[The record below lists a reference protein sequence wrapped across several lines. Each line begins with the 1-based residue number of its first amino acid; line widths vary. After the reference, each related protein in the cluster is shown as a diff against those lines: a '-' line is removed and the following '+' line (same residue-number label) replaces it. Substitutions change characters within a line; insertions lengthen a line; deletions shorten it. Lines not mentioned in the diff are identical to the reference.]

1 MKDTG
6 IRLDSIRTRTLS
18 AQARRR
24 TRSFRSAE
32 KASRT
37 TAARSIAREIAADFL
52 GAEPDESGARFGF
65 WIPRLQELVERGG
78 TFELELLLMP
88 ESFMPADLSH
98 DEETEIHLTRVR
110 IPLEVVDELLLAHVH
125 GVPCGTRSTMGAL
138 YWVQYTSHE
147 GTHYIIRDP
156 LAASMPFGVY
166 APGELYDVN
175 SMHTDRNDTEMLT
188 TCVRERYPDGS
199 VRARDIGSTLE
210 IHVGTATE
218 SGTIAGLTRLYK
230 DIAKKIRTAI
240 KKSPDDPY
248 RTLTSF
254 EKAFVGY
261 DSVELMP
268 EVPQA
273 ERVFSGTGEF
283 FRVTGEEALRD
294 TNAEQILT
302 VTGEL
307 SSKESFAAGLSP
319 DGLTEGKRQSDL
331 VVQMR
336 RPNLAGWGY
345 DVVLFGTTAINPS
358 ILETGRPDEFVE
370 LINILHTMPD
380 RPIQVALDSVLGHAD
395 FQGALLMPRFDP
407 DTPPEEIALKYR
419 DSAFLKGT
427 NMYGRDVDYANS
439 LPRAILYELY
449 RRKNNYGVDAI
460 RVDGGQDF
468 VDDIDGETGLK
479 IQDDAFLQE
488 MAEYRQ
494 HIAGVERR
502 LDINIEDGRPWPD
515 DINWSYNSS
524 YLCHVWERV
533 LPDGDRVK
541 QWGPLIFAH
550 NVHGKFRWFYDK
562 WDRFKDCFMGGEDWI
577 TGNSTHDNARYFY
590 RMVPPR
596 SSASFNP
603 RKPRDA
609 YYNSELGKALH
620 EVPGN
625 ALNNPAL
632 TALNTAFLPGS
643 PMFFLQSTLESPWLF
658 FRDIQ
663 DRYDIKV
670 VADEAARF
678 LSWYVSPELYRSRGF
693 FARMKAQGFKTLST
707 LVAPGGTGLP
717 GVWRSGTGVQRGFM
731 DVLFGL
737 HERIK
742 TDGMVAM
749 YLFEPTDRLGGYK
762 NTDAL
767 RLRAQQLSDPH
778 DAHTRRLIRRL
789 QQRIDADTVEAKR
802 KEKAVRGELRIAELM
817 YREEPELHTE
827 ELEKLAAIT
836 EIAREQP
843 KVFSLL
849 IEDTARRDEY
859 DPGLWASNRA
869 LKTVCPPEVLENG
882 KLTVDSL
889 RRIAADFMADSAE
902 ACVVSHHADRLN
914 DERIAFAL
922 ACRRFRNNNPWL
934 TRNPGRDVRLDYFN
948 RNVVA
953 NGARQIGGWS
963 DKGDPVNAN
972 TIYYGWRTD
981 PGSGDQYVFLAN
993 MEGRPLR
1000 RYSLRFLFPFTD
1012 DWQVVVKSPGMSDL
1026 PGSINRDTVLAPFR
1040 AGDVFI
1046 ARRSGTAGRPN

>member
-1 MKDTG
+1 MKDPG
-6 IRLDSIRTRTLS
+6 IHLDSTRTREL
-18 AQARRR
+18 AVRARRR
-24 TRSFRSAE
+24 MKSFRSAE
-32 KASRT
+32 RAGRT
-37 TAARSIAREIAADFL
+37 TAARSIAREVASDFL
-52 GAEPDESGARFGF
+52 GATPGDDGASFGF
-65 WIPRLQELVERGG
+65 WIPGLDELRARGG
-78 TFELELLLMP
+78 VFELELLLMP
-88 ESFMPADLSH
+88 ESVMPADLSYT
-98 DEETEIHLTRVR
+98 EERELHLRRVR
-110 IPLEVVDELLLAHVH
+110 VPLEAVDELLLAHVD
-125 GVPCGTRSTMGAL
+125 GVPCGTRSRMGAL
-138 YWVQYTSHE
+138 YWIQYTSHE

-166 APGELYDVN
+166 APGELYDVE
-175 SMHTDRNDTEMLT
+175 SMHTDRTDGDILRTYI
-188 TCVRERYPDGS
+188 RETYPDGS
-199 VRARDIGSTLE
+199 VRAKDIGSTLE

-218 SGTIAGLTRLYK
+218 SGTIAGLTRLYQG
-230 DIAKKIRTAI
+230 IAQKIRSAMKTT
-240 KKSPDDPY
+240 PDNPY
-248 RTLTSF
+248 RNLSAF

-283 FRVTGEEALRD
+283 FRPTGENVQVDGDTDEILSVTGD
-294 TNAEQILT
+294 
-302 VTGEL
+302 L
-307 SSKESFAAGLSP
+307 SPKESFAAGLSP
-319 DGLTEGKRQSDL
+319 EGLVKGKRQSDL
-331 VVQMR
+331 VVQIK

-345 DVVLFGTTAINPS
+345 DVVLFGTAAVNPV
-358 ILETGRPDEFVE
+358 ILETGRPDEFVD
-370 LINILHTMPD
+370 LINTLHTMPD

-395 FQGALLMPRFDP
+395 FQGALLMPQFDP
-407 DTPPEEIALKYR
+407 DAPPEEIALKYR
-419 DSAFLKGT
+419 QSAFLKGT
-427 NMYGRDVDYANS
+427 NMYGRDVNYANA

-449 RRKNNYGVDAI
+449 RRKNNFGVDAI

-468 VDDIDGETGLK
+468 VEDIDGETGLK

-494 HIAGVERR
+494 HVAGIERR

-562 WDRFKDCFMGGEDWI
+562 WDRFKDCFIGGEDWI

-596 SSASFNP
+596 SSADFNP
-603 RKPRDA
+603 RKARDS

-620 EVPGN
+620 DVPGN

-678 LSWYVSPELYRSRGF
+678 LNWYVSPELYRSKGF
-693 FARMKAQGFKTLST
+693 FTRMKALGFRTLST
-707 LVAPGGTGLP
+707 LVAPGGSGLP
-717 GVWRSGTGVQRGFM
+717 GMWRSGIGVQRGFM

-742 TDGMVAM
+742 TDAMVAM
-749 YLFEPTDRLGGYK
+749 YLFEPGDRLGGYRSAS
-762 NTDAL
+762 AL
-767 RLRAQQLSDPH
+767 RERAEQLADPA
-778 DAHTRRLIRRL
+778 DAHTKRLVRRL
-789 QQRIDADTVEAKR
+789 QDRIDSDRIEARR
-802 KEKAVRGELRIAELM
+802 KEKAVRNELRIAELM
-817 YREEPELHTE
+817 YREEPETHAE
-827 ELEKLAAIT
+827 ELEKLAVLAG
-836 EIAREQP
+836 IAREQP
-843 KVFSLL
+843 KTLSLL

-859 DPGLWASNRA
+859 DPAAWAANRA
-869 LKTVCPPEVLENG
+869 LRAACPPDLLEHG
-882 KLTVDSL
+882 KLTVDTL
-889 RRIAADFMADSAE
+889 RRIAADFMADAAD

-914 DERIAFAL
+914 EERIGFAL
-922 ACRRFRNNNPWL
+922 DCRRFRNGNPWL
-934 TRNPGRDVRLDYFN
+934 SRNPGRDVRRDFFN

-981 PGSGDQYVFLAN
+981 EARNEQYLFLAN

-1012 DWQVVVKSPGMSDL
+1012 QWSVVLKSPGLDNL
-1026 PGSINRDTVLAPFR
+1026 PDTISRDTVLAPFR
-1040 AGDVFI
+1040 AGDVLV
-1046 ARRSGTAGRPN
+1046 AKRTGRPGLPR

>member
-1 MKDTG
+1 MNGTG
-6 IRLDSIRTRTLS
+6 IRLDSLETRTLS
-18 AQARRR
+18 SQARRR
-24 TRSFRSAE
+24 MRSFRSADS
-32 KASRT
+32 AGRT

-52 GAEPDESGARFGF
+52 GAEPDGAGARFGF
-65 WIPRLQELVERGG
+65 WVPRLQELIERGG
-78 TFELELLLMP
+78 TFELELLLAP
-88 ESFMPADLSH
+88 ESLMPGDLSR
-98 DEETEIHLTRVR
+98 DKETEIHLTRVR
-110 IPLEVVDELLLAHVH
+110 LPLEAVDELLLAYVH
-125 GVPCGTRSTMGAL
+125 GVPCGTRTSMGAL
-138 YWVQYTSHE
+138 YWVQYTSRE

-166 APGELYDVN
+166 APGELYDVR
-175 SMHTDRNDTEMLT
+175 SMHEARSDTEMLRSH
-188 TCVRERYPDGS
+188 VRERYPDGS

-218 SGTIAGLTRLYK
+218 SGTLAGLTRLYRG
-230 DIAKKIRTAI
+230 IARKIRAAMKNT
-240 KKSPDDPY
+240 PNNPY
-248 RTLTSF
+248 QTLTSF

-273 ERVFSGTGEF
+273 ERVFAGTGEF
-283 FRVTGEEALRD
+283 FRITDETVLRD
-294 TNAEQILT
+294 ASAEEILT
-302 VTGEL
+302 VTGERT
-307 SSKESFAAGLSP
+307 SKESFAAGKSP
-319 DGLTEGKRQSDL
+319 DGLTEGTQQSDL
-331 VVQMR
+331 VVHVK
-336 RPNLAGWGY
+336 RPDLAGWGY
-345 DVVLFGTTAINPS
+345 DVVLFGTAAINPS
-358 ILETGRPDEFVE
+358 LLETGRPDEFLE
-370 LINILHTMPD
+370 LIDTLHTMPD

-395 FQGALLMPRFDP
+395 FQGALLMPQFDP
-407 DTPPEEIALKYR
+407 DTPPEAVALKYR

-427 NMYGRDVDYANS
+427 NMYGRDVNYSNA

-449 RRKNNYGVDAI
+449 RRKNNYGVDAV

-468 VDDIDGETGLK
+468 VDHIDGETGLK

-494 HIAGVERR
+494 RIAGVERR

-533 LPDGDRVK
+533 LPHGDRVK

-562 WDRFKDCFMGGEDWI
+562 WDRFKDCFTGGEDWI
-577 TGNSTHDNARYFY
+577 TGSSTHDNARYFY

-596 SSASFNP
+596 SSVNFNP
-603 RKPRDA
+603 RKARDA

-620 EVPGN
+620 EAPGN
-625 ALNNPAL
+625 ALNNPGL

-678 LSWYVSPELYRSRGF
+678 LSWYVSPELYRSRDF
-693 FARMKAQGFKTLST
+693 FTRMKARGFKTLST
-707 LVAPGGTGLP
+707 LVAADGSGLP
-717 GVWRSGTGVQRGFM
+717 GVWKSGTGVQRGFM
-731 DVLFGL
+731 DVLFAL

-762 NTDAL
+762 NADAL
-767 RLRAQQLSDPH
+767 RSRARQLADPH
-778 DAHTRRLIRRL
+778 DAGTRRLVRRL
-789 QQRIDADTVEAKR
+789 QERIDADTVEAKR
-802 KEKAVRGELRIAELM
+802 KEKAVRGELRNAELM
-817 YREEPELHTE
+817 YREEPELHAE
-827 ELEKLAAIT
+827 ELEKLAALT
-836 EIAREQP
+836 DIAREQSG
-843 KVFSLL
+843 VFSLL
-849 IEDTARRDEY
+849 IEDSARRDEY
-859 DPGLWASNRA
+859 DPAIWASNRA
-869 LKTVCPPEVLENG
+869 LKASCPPDVLENG
-882 KLTVDSL
+882 KLTVASL
-889 RRIAADFMADSAE
+889 RRIAADFMADAAE
-902 ACVVSHHADRLN
+902 ACVVSRHADRLN
-914 DERIAFAL
+914 DERIEFAL
-922 ACRRFRNNNPWL
+922 ACRRFRNDNPWL
-934 TRNPGRDVRLDYFN
+934 AHNPGRDVRLDFFN

-963 DKGDPVNAN
+963 DTGDPVNAN

-981 PGSGDQYVFLAN
+981 ARSGDQYVFLAN

-1012 DWQVVVKSPGMSDL
+1012 EWQVVVKSPGMSAL
-1026 PGSINRDTVLAPFR
+1026 PRRISRDTVLAPFR

-1046 ARRSGTAGRPN
+1046 ARRSGRAGLPG